1 MGDQLRFYSALPH
14 TAIPIPSILVSRIPL
29 SLQIFLTSALISL
42 HVYNIHGCVWYE
54 YILYVYTVDDITPFF
69 LVTLNTIY

>member
-42 HVYNIHGCVWYE
+42 HVYNIHGWVWYE